1 MIHLYLLRHAE
12 NRANITKEF
21 SSRKV
26 DYPLTAKGVL
36 QAQQTAQFFLGKEIE
51 AIYASPLKRARQ
63 TAEIVAERLGLPVT
77 VMENF
82 REVDVG
88 KLEDG
93 PPSNEKWAFHNAL
106 IMEWMNGHPDRRFP
120 GGEDYHELWGRMRS
134 GLQAILASWAEGN
147 VLVVA
152 HGGIFS
158 FTLLEYCPQV
168 DRQWLFQHDNPNCS
182 ISEVLL
188 EEKAG
193 KLHGQ
198 LVSWAEASQLSGE
211 AARQVS
217 PLPDEESFKK
227 EWSNAHR
234 ANRGEGS

>member
-1 MIHLYLLRHAE
+1 MIRLYLLRHAE

-36 QAQQTAQFFLGKEIE
+36 QAQQTARYFFDKEIE
-51 AIYASPLKRARQ
+51 AIYTSPLKRARQ
-63 TAEIVAERLGLPVT
+63 TAEIIATGLHLPVT

-88 KLEDG
+88 ELENG
-93 PPSNEKWAFHNAL
+93 QPSAEKWDFHNAL
-106 IMEWMNGHPDRRFP
+106 IAEWMNGHPERRFP
-120 GGEDYHELWGRMRS
+120 GGENYYDLWERMRN
-134 GLQAILASWAEGN
+134 GLQAILAMWKQGN
-147 VLVVA
+147 ILLVA
-152 HGGIFS
+152 HGGIFT

-168 DRQWLFQHDNPNCS
+168 DRHWLFHQNNPNCS

-188 EEKAG
+188 DEKAG
-193 KLHGQ
+193 KLQGQ

-211 AARQVS
+211 AARLVS
-217 PLPDEESFKK
+217 ALPDEESFK
-227 EWSNAHR
+227 
-234 ANRGEGS
+234 